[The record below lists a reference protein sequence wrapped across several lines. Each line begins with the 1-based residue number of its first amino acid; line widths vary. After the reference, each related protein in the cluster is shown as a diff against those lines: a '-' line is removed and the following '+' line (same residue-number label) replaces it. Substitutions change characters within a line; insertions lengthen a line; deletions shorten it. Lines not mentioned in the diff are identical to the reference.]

1 MSRST
6 VSIAIRNNR
15 TFLLLLVPTAGFCC
29 LTSDYPQIMI
39 RWCFKDQVI
48 LTILSVLIRW
58 IPSFWSLPIKKTA
71 QVSLTVENQTNQSWL
86 MDVKGTV
93 FENHRKSLIQH
104 CERSEQR
111 FFRTWTSTLWTLIP
125 PKSNISW
132 FFNFLILGEL
142 GFKWDFLYDFQTLC
156 PKRSELRLHFE
167 WKEVN

>member
-15 TFLLLLVPTAGFCC
+15 TFLPLLVPTAGFCC

-58 IPSFWSLPIKKTA
+58 IPSSWSLPIKKTA

-93 FENHRKSLIQH
+93 FENHRKKSH
-104 CERSEQR
+104 
-111 FFRTWTSTLWTLIP
+111 STLRAKRATIFSYL
-125 PKSNISW
+125 NINPLNPNGGPFW
-132 FFNFLILGEL
+132 RVFENLKLAV
-142 GFKWDFLYDFQTLC
+142 KHCDQTGQ
-156 PKRSELRLHFE
+156 F
-167 WKEVN
+167 